1 MTKPS
6 KYKAIKST
14 VEGIEFD
21 SKAEGRRYSELL
33 MLQRARKI
41 SELELQPTFVLALP
55 VKFAGSKRAKPA
67 LRYRADFQ
75 YIESGLRVV
84 EDVKGVLT
92 PAFKIKQ
99 HLMLSVHGI
108 DVRLT
113 K

>member
-1 MTKPS
+1 MT

-14 VEGIEFD
+14 INGIKFD

-33 MLQRARKI
+33 LLQRVGKI
-41 SELELQPTFVLALP
+41 SKLELQPIFVLAMP
-55 VKFAGSKRAKPA
+55 VKFAGSKRTKPA
-67 LRYRADFQ
+67 LRYQADFE
-75 YIESGLRVV
+75 YIENGLRVV